1 MSIMTKRRLN
11 EEALEGTV
19 EDEFGLEAIEKMT
32 ESIQAEYAQAMEREE
47 RRDGVVGSRAASL
60 DSTTGKGTGIGNVQ

>member
-1 MSIMTKRRLN
+1 MAKRRVN

-47 RRDGVVGSRAASL
+47 RREGVVEYGAASL
-60 DSTTGKGTGIGNVQ
+60 DSTTGKGSGIGNVQ